1 MGIAEHVEGV
11 ALESLQRD
19 CGKVAELL
27 PSPAM
32 KTIEVETTIAAP
44 PDDVWAVLADVG
56 NYANWDN
63 GVEKVEGR
71 LAPGEK
77 LKVYSELNPGRGYPV
92 KVSELTRG
100 KSFSWAGGAPLGLFK
115 GVRTYR
121 LTPENGHTRFTM
133 REQFSGPLLPLIW
146 RTMPDFQPSFDHFAR
161 GLKGR
166 AEGGPA

>member
-1 MGIAEHVEGV
+1 
-11 ALESLQRD
+11 
-19 CGKVAELL
+19 
-27 PSPAM
+27 M
-32 KTIEVETTIAAP
+32 KTIGVETTIAAP

-56 NYANWDN
+56 SYADWDN

-100 KSFSWAGGAPLGLFK
+100 ESFTWTGGAPLGLFK

-121 LTPENGHTRFTM
+121 LTPENGEGGKTLFTM
-133 REQFSGPLLPLIW
+133 REQFSGPLLPLVW
-146 RTMPDFQPSFDHFAR
+146 RTMPDFRPSFDHFAR
-161 GLKGR
+161 GLKAR
-166 AEGGPA
+166 AEGAR